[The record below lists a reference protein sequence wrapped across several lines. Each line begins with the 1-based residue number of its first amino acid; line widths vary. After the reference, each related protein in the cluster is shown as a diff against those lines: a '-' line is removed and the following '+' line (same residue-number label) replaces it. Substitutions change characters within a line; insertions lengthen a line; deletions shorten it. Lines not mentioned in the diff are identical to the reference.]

1 MALVAGAV
9 AFSGT
14 GAATLN
20 GDELAT
26 ISAASRSLAGLWELA
41 RNIDGHFL
49 PYYLFMH
56 FWVKA
61 GTAELWLR
69 LPSAV
74 AIGVAAWFLADLGR
88 RLHSVRAGVIGAAV
102 FAILPSVS
110 YYGAF
115 ARSYAFAAAAVV
127 FSFWALH
134 RAVERPSGRR
144 WVAYGVAVALVCCTH
159 LFAVLALPAHLA
171 LARRGVLVRMA
182 VALGIGGLPAVVLGL
197 VGFGERHAISWIPQ
211 RGPEVWLKFPKMA
224 AGSTGAGVL
233 LFAVALAGAVVL
245 WKSTVG
251 HGRVHDDG
259 SRSAGPDQAWGH
271 GDGSAGPEQVWGRGD
286 GSAGP
291 EQVWGRGDG
300 SAGPD
305 RVQGDGSAGAE
316 RVRGEGHGFAGL
328 GPVAGEGGRWAVA
341 GVGWLVLPPLLLLAV
356 SQLVTPAYV
365 DRYLFVTAPALALL
379 AGVAV
384 AGVPRFP
391 MPAGVALVL
400 VGGLLAASDHVA
412 VREENGRFENIP
424 WALRVVKAEPEDAIV
439 YGQSQLRSG
448 FDYYAD
454 AAMPDDVLKAGDVP
468 DADGFGYPERSE
480 VAAALK
486 GRDRVWVVWRGTK
499 QAGLQGDSVPRVAQ
513 VRQAGF
519 EPVSVKHSADLPGLT
534 VALFERKPERKPART
549 PTRTSARK

>member
-26 ISAASRSLAGLWELA
+26 ISAASRSLPGLWELA
-41 RNIDGHFL
+41 QNIDGHFL

-69 LPSAV
+69 FPSAV

-88 RLHSVRAGVIGAAV
+88 RLHSVRAGVIGAAL
-102 FAILPSVS
+102 FALLPSVS

-127 FSFWALH
+127 FSFWALR
-134 RAVERPSGRR
+134 RAVERPGGRR

-171 LARRGVLVRMA
+171 LARRGMLLRMA
-182 VALGIGGLPAVVLGL
+182 AALGVGGLPAVVLGL

-224 AGSTGAGVL
+224 AGSAGLGLL

-245 WKSTVG
+245 WRTKAG
-251 HGRVHDDG
+251 
-259 SRSAGPDQAWGH
+259 RSAGDQ
-271 GDGSAGPEQVWGRGD
+271 GRGRD
-286 GSAGP
+286 SAAGI
-291 EQVWGRGDG
+291 EGRSSQRD
-300 SAGPD
+300 A
-305 RVQGDGSAGAE
+305 
-316 RVRGEGHGFAGL
+316 VRGNEERSARRD
-328 GPVAGEGGRWAVA
+328 PVPGEGVRWAVA
-341 GVGWLVLPPLLLLAV
+341 GVGWLVLPPVLLLAV

-384 AGVPRFP
+384 AAVPRFP
-391 MPAGVALVL
+391 VPAGVVVVL
-400 VGGLLAASDHVA
+400 VGGLLAVSDHMT
-412 VREENGRFENIP
+412 VREENGRFENVP
-424 WALRVVKAEPEDAIV
+424 WGLRVVRAEPGDAIV
-439 YGQSQLRSG
+439 YGQSPLRAG

-454 AAMPDDVLKAGDVP
+454 SAMPDDVLKTGDAP
-468 DADGFGYPERSE
+468 EPDGFGYPERPE

-486 GRDRVWVVWRGTK
+486 GRERVWVVWRGTK

-513 VRQAGF
+513 VRRAGF
-519 EPVSVKHSADLPGLT
+519 EAVSVKHSADLPGLT
-534 VALFERKPERKPART
+534 VALFERK
-549 PTRTSARK
+549 